1 MNKNLLNFVQSQSY
15 ANFHSDAIHRH
26 RYLLVFCTVLPPEI
40 NSRMQILCGRNAAF
54 GCQSRH
60 IFSGRFDKL
69 SDPVKAAALFPVT
82 GEDRIVGVDAAV
94 TEERPAA
101 ADIFSAVEVDVND
114 LHALIVGVELSQ
126 NLTLRACGE

>member
-1 MNKNLLNFVQSQSY
+1 
-15 ANFHSDAIHRH
+15 
-26 RYLLVFCTVLPPEI
+26 
-40 NSRMQILCGRNAAF
+40 MQIFIQEQSTGIAICWYFAPPCLRKRIAGCRCGRNAAF

-69 SDPVKAAALFPVT
+69 SDPVKEAALFPVT

-114 LHALIVGVELSQ
+114 LHALLVGAELSQ
-126 NLTLRACGE
+126 NLALRACGE